1 MVIINIYLISTFNK
15 YPQIRNG
22 IGFCHSRNLMLLKCR
37 ILRVKQKLLFY
48 FNYISCFT
56 IIS

>member
-22 IGFCHSRNLMLLKCR
+22 IGFCSF
-37 ILRVKQKLLFY
+37 QKLNAAKMSDLKGETKTA
-48 FNYISCFT
+48 ILL
-56 IIS
+56 